1 MMIKRLMD
9 KIFVKKEGLFI
20 LFLVILNF
28 GLFKDVKASVILEK
42 EFLITS
48 NGSTMATTTFSVEG
62 VDLLLPPVR
71 KSVAAAVKISVLDE
85 PLLNIDEA
93 TPISQ
98 IYQIEFTEK
107 PSNNY
112 SLNLKF
118 KTENNFYKRVYYYD
132 GVSKNWLPL
141 PTSENFL
148 DKTVSTQLNFP
159 FVRLAV
165 FEQKNVLSRGKASWY
180 AFKGG
185 LFAASP
191 DYKYGTRL
199 LVSSVNDPSKQIVVT
214 VNDYGPNRI
223 IHPERVVDLDK
234 TAFAL
239 LAPLGAGVIDVYIQP
254 IGMIAPVTSTVAI
267 QTGVIATDSAVSV
280 VKEVANEDL
289 SWKNIN
295 SKIKINLINLAAGN
309 LWQNTLTGGV
319 YWVEKDTKQPLTDKA
334 FLTSIFKGKK
344 IVKKMPSELVKL
356 KTLSPLKFADG
367 SLLKTAD
374 NQTVYL
380 IFNKER
386 RMFVSGA
393 DFEELG
399 YAWDDVVVVSN
410 KTLNQFENGAA
421 IKTIIT
427 KNQNFS
433 LTSRAAVVLD
443 AKNGKVLF
451 AKNAAESM
459 PLASLT
465 KLVAMKVFLDT
476 KPNLNQIVEY
486 KNQDE
491 EFNYAYADKS
501 VLARL
506 RVSDGE
512 TLTIR
517 NLLYAAVLG
526 SANNAVESLV
536 RVSGLDRDVFIARM
550 NRYVKNLGAKH
561 TKFVEPT
568 GLSPENVSSAGDY
581 GLISLAALKDKNL
594 EKVSMTKAYN
604 FVTIN
609 KKIPHYIKNS
619 NSLFF
624 NSDFQITGSKTG
636 YLEEAKYCLMTRVKN
651 NTGKQ
656 VVVVTFGTPTKSASY
671 QETKSLLAYGLA
683 QIN

>member
-1 MMIKRLMD
+1 MIKRLMD